1 MALEQG
7 VLPIEG
13 EERVVK
19 VFSPLIF
26 SLGDVEIPERE
37 SEAAEA
43 VGGGVAE
50 ICLVGVAKP
59 YSVVGD
65 RGGEGTVSIGYWVS
79 LEPSIRGKNKS
90 DSILDLFL
98 LL

>member
-37 SEAAEA
+37 AEAAEA

-50 ICLVGVAKP
+50 ICLVGIAKP

-65 RGGEGTVSIGYWVS
+65 RGGEGAVGV
-79 LEPSIRGKNKS
+79 EGA
-90 DSILDLFL
+90 
-98 LL
+98 

>member
-1 MALEQG
+1 MALEQC

-19 VFSPLIF
+19 VFSPFIF

-37 SEAAEA
+37 AETAEA
-43 VGGGVAE
+43 VGGGVTE
-50 ICLVGVAKP
+50 VGLVAVAKP

-65 RGGEGTVSIGYWVS
+65 RCGEGAVGV
-79 LEPSIRGKNKS
+79 EGA
-90 DSILDLFL
+90 
-98 LL
+98 

>member
-37 SEAAEA
+37 AETAEA

-50 ICLVGVAKP
+50 ICLVGVAEP
-59 YSVVGD
+59 HCVVGD
-65 RGGEGTVSIGYWVS
+65 RGGEGAVGVEGS
-79 LEPSIRGKNKS
+79 
-90 DSILDLFL
+90 
-98 LL
+98 